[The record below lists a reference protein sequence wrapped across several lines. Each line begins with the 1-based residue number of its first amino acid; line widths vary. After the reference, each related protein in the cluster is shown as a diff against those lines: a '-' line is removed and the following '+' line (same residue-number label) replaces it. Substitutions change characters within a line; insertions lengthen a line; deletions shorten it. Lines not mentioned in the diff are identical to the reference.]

1 MQIPFVDLKAQYQ
14 SLKRQVDPAIL
25 DVLANA
31 QFILGPAVESFE
43 MSFAAYCGAQYTI
56 GLNSGTAALELLLR
70 AYGIGPGD
78 ECILPANTFFATA
91 EAVMLLGATPVLVDC
106 EEESALIDIGAIER
120 AITPKTKAIIP
131 VHLFGQPADMDEIL
145 ALGKSQN
152 ILVIE
157 DACQAHGA
165 TYKGKPIGSLA
176 AGAAFSFYPGK
187 NLGAYGDAGSVTTDD
202 EQIART
208 VRMLREH
215 GMPKRYHHE
224 LLGYNER
231 MDGVQGAVLGVKL
244 PYLDQWNEAR
254 RAHAASYRQRLT
266 GVGDIRFITEKPD
279 RTGVYHLFVI
289 RTAQRD
295 ALQAHLSERGIATA
309 IHYPIPLH
317 LQKPLQHLGYKES
330 DFPSSETLGELATFW
345 LKDPAKLAEEMLS
358 LPMYA
363 ELTDG
368 QIRTVCT
375 AVQEFFQ

>member
-14 SLKRQVDPAIL
+14 SLKQQVDPAIL

-31 QFILGPAVESFE
+31 QFVLGPAVEAFE
-43 MSFAAYCGAQYTI
+43 KNFAAYCGTKYSV

-70 AYGIGPGD
+70 AHGIGPGD

-91 EAVMLLGATPVLVDC
+91 EAVLLLGATPVLVDC
-106 EEESALIDIGAIER
+106 DEESALIDVRAIER

-131 VHLFGQPADMDEIL
+131 VHLFGQPADMEEIL
-145 ALGKSQN
+145 ALGKSKN

-187 NLGAYGDAGSVTTDD
+187 NLGAYGDAGGVTTDD
-202 EQIART
+202 EEIMKI
-208 VRMLREH
+208 VKMLREH

-231 MDGVQGAVLGVKL
+231 MDGIQGAVLGVKL
-244 PYLDQWNEAR
+244 PYLDRWNEAR
-254 RAHAASYRQRLT
+254 RTHATSYRTKLM
-266 GVGDIRFITEKPD
+266 GIGDIRFIAEKPD
-279 RTGVYHLFVI
+279 RTAVYHLFVI
-289 RTAQRD
+289 RTAKRD
-295 ALQAHLSERGIATA
+295 ALQAHLTEHGIATA

-317 LQKPLQHLGYKES
+317 LQKPLQHLGYKEG
-330 DFPSSETLGELATFW
+330 DFPSTE
-345 LKDPAKLAEEMLS
+345 KLAKEMLS

-363 ELTDG
+363 ELTEG
-368 QIRTVCT
+368 QIREVCNDVG
-375 AVQEFFQ
+375 AGMRG